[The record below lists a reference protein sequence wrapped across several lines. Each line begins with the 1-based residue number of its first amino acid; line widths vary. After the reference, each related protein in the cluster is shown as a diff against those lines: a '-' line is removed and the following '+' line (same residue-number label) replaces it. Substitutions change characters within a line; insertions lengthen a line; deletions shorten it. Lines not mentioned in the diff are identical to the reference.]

1 MSFFSETV
9 RCRDMAREYRIE
21 SCNRRVTK
29 KISWSSDIGLLR
41 YETRKIAILAVF
53 QVPYLCCPMAELHE
67 MFFGDSPITTLNSI
81 LPGHV
86 SAPRRFWEKRHGWN
100 HGNPKM
106 PLSLALFSDMV
117 GISAMDQR
125 KNLAMGLVLFPIPG
139 LGIFQSN
146 GAEIFD
152 AENHKR
158 KSLL

>member
-1 MSFFSETV
+1 
-9 RCRDMAREYRIE
+9 
-21 SCNRRVTK
+21 
-29 KISWSSDIGLLR
+29 
-41 YETRKIAILAVF
+41 
-53 QVPYLCCPMAELHE
+53 
-67 MFFGDSPITTLNSI
+67 
-81 LPGHV
+81 
-86 SAPRRFWEKRHGWN
+86 
-100 HGNPKM
+100 M

-117 GISAMDQR
+117 GISTMDQR